1 MLSPM
6 EESPMES
13 RTESKTFHYRTR
25 TTWRTARQGVLSASG
40 RSDVVVG
47 SPPEWK
53 GTPDVWAPEELLVAS
68 VNTCMMLTFLTLAQP
83 RGVTVAGYDSD
94 AEGTLE
100 KVGGVYQ
107 MTAITV
113 RPRVVIASDDQR
125 ELARHAM
132 EKVEA
137 HCFMSQS
144 VKAKVTIVPEFA
156 VGSPSR

>member
-1 MLSPM
+1 MD
-6 EESPMES
+6 S
-13 RTESKTFHYRTR
+13 RAESKIFHYRTR
-25 TTWRTARQGVLSASG
+25 TTWRAARRGVLSASG
-40 RSDVVVG
+40 KPDIAVG

-68 VNTCMMLTFLTLAQP
+68 VNTCVMLTFLTLSEP
-83 RGVTVAGYDSD
+83 RGVAVAGYESD

-100 KVGGVYQ
+100 KVDGVYQ

-113 RPRVVIASDDQR
+113 RPHVAVASDAQR
-125 ELARHAM
+125 EPARRAM
-132 EKVEA
+132 EQVEA

-156 VGSPSR
+156 VGTVAR